1 MAPGATDSLTFDKKQ
16 VSFDMFGAPPI
27 KHAPRETK
35 LIASPVASE
44 RKVVIN
50 LTGTAIKPR
59 NIEGTTLNITVD
71 RIHDL
76 HGNTSQPIR
85 WTAYVQQN
93 TLKWTRDSVNII
105 KKYGDSHTFDVTIE
119 NKSGNTEYYTLYNMP
134 QWLSLVGST
143 ASDEINPLSTKVL
156 RF

>member
-1 MAPGATDSLTFDKKQ
+1 MVIYTADNMAPGATDSLTFDKKQ
-16 VSFDMFGAPPI
+16 ASFSMFGAPPI

-50 LTGTAIKPR
+50 LTSTAIKPR
-59 NIEGTTLNITVD
+59 DIEGTTLNITVD

-76 HGNTSQPIR
+76 HGNTSLPIR

-105 KKYGDSHTFDVTIE
+105 KKYGED
-119 NKSGNTEYYTLYNMP
+119 
-134 QWLSLVGST
+134 
-143 ASDEINPLSTKVL
+143 
-156 RF
+156 